1 MLLTLPQITHE
12 ARGERRKRL
21 KQKYGFKFQLKTR
34 KMHHRESEAGMGMDS
49 LEDSDSTWATKKE
62 KEKKKAFWRGYWRN
76 PLRCTSSL
84 RTFSTHFK
92 RYSCSSPARGQGEV
106 SCIVI
111 VFVRMNMQDRGKASS
126 TPVRQVN
133 ADRARQPTINIWLK
147 PSGGWGTQ
155 RGLWSPSG
163 LQKQGRWH
171 YFCLRASMLDCH
183 VKLFVAYAS
192 C

>member
-1 MLLTLPQITHE
+1 MEKQGGAPYLATNYTWSKRREEEEIKTKVRLSIPAKNTQDAPL
-12 ARGERRKRL
+12 RERSRDGHGFTWRFSGNNMSNRK
-21 KQKYGFKFQLKTR
+21 K
-34 KMHHRESEAGMGMDS
+34 
-49 LEDSDSTWATKKE
+49 
-62 KEKKKAFWRGYWRN
+62 KEKKKGLLERLLEE
-76 PLRCTSSL
+76 P
-84 RTFSTHFK
+84 TFSTHFK

-126 TPVRQVN
+126 KPVRQVN

-171 YFCLRASMLDCH
+171 YFCLRTSMLDCH